1 MQKALK
7 TLDFCSFLCYNFSM
21 EMITKTNTSNAEMV
35 SILSAENDA
44 LRKENESLSQQ
55 VNWLMEQMRL
65 AKKKVFGASSEKGC
79 EELTGQIN
87 FLFDEAELHLAI
99 ERKEKESAPVAGYTR
114 KKRSSS
120 LDEILPENVPVE
132 VVEHR
137 LPESKRSCPQCGTTM
152 TEIGKDVR
160 RSLVIVPAQVK
171 IREDWFYTYACQNCK
186 LNGTETPVLKTDN
199 LPSVIP
205 GSYASPEAIAHI
217 AVQKYV
223 MGSPLYRQAA
233 ELNRS
238 GVMLSRQ
245 TMSNWLMW
253 ASEHWLAPIYEQ
265 LHKQLVSQ
273 KVLHADETTLQV
285 LHEEGKKAQSK
296 SYMWLYRTSG
306 DAEHPIV
313 LYEYKPDR
321 KSENAEKFLSGFS
334 GWLHADGYQGYHRLP
349 ENISVVGCWAH
360 ARRKFD
366 EAVNAL
372 PKPEQAGSA
381 ALEGQRYCTK
391 LFAIEKELAGL
402 TPEER
407 YTQRLEREKP
417 VLDALLAW
425 SYTKKAAPK
434 SALGKAIYYLQEQ
447 WPYLMRYLEDGSLE
461 LSNNRAER
469 SIKPF
474 VMDRKNFLFANTP
487 GGAQGSA
494 TIFSLIETAKENS
507 LDPFRYLVWVLSE
520 APAAAAGDADW
531 PEKLTPAHAPESCH
545 NLQPK
550 NTIV

>member
-1 MQKALK
+1 M
-7 TLDFCSFLCYNFSM
+7 
-21 EMITKTNTSNAEMV
+21 
-35 SILSAENDA
+35 
-44 LRKENESLSQQ
+44 
-55 VNWLMEQMRL
+55 
-65 AKKKVFGASSEKGC
+65 
-79 EELTGQIN
+79 
-87 FLFDEAELHLAI
+87 
-99 ERKEKESAPVAGYTR
+99 
-114 KKRSSS
+114 
-120 LDEILPENVPVE
+120 
-132 VVEHR
+132 
-137 LPESKRSCPQCGTTM
+137 
-152 TEIGKDVR
+152 
-160 RSLVIVPAQVK
+160 
-171 IREDWFYTYACQNCK
+171 
-186 LNGTETPVLKTDN
+186 KTDK

-223 MGSPLYRQAA
+223 MGTPLYRQEQ

-253 ASEHWLAPIYEQ
+253 ISEHWLAPIYEVLHQQ
-265 LHKQLVSQ
+265 LLQRQ
-273 KVLHADETTLQV
+273 VLHADETTLQV
-285 LHEEGKKAQSK
+285 LHEPGKKAQSK
-296 SYMWLYRTSG
+296 SYMWMYRTSG

-313 LYEYKPDR
+313 LYEYKADR
-321 KSENAEKFLSGFS
+321 KAENAEKFLSGFS
-334 GWLHADGYQGYHRLP
+334 GWLHADGYQGYHRLT

-372 PKPEQAGSA
+372 PKPQQTGSA
-381 ALEGQRYCTK
+381 TLEGQQYCTK
-391 LFAIEKELAGL
+391 LFAIEKELADL

-417 VLDALLAW
+417 ILDAFLAW
-425 SYTKKAAPK
+425 SETKKAAPK
-434 SALGKAIYYLQEQ
+434 SALGKAIYYLHEQ
-447 WPYLMRYLEDGSLE
+447 WPYLMRYLEDGRLE

-494 TIFSLIETAKENS
+494 TIFSLIETAKEND

-520 APAAAAGDADW
+520 APAMASTGNDW
-531 PEKLTPAHAPESCH
+531 AEKLTPPHAPESCR

-550 NTIV
+550 NATV

>member
-1 MQKALK
+1 
-7 TLDFCSFLCYNFSM
+7 M
-21 EMITKTNTSNAEMV
+21 EMTTNANTSNAEMV

-65 AKKKVFGASSEKGC
+65 AKKKVFGASSEKSC

-99 ERKEKESAPVAGYTR
+99 ERKEKESAPVAGYAR

-137 LPESKRSCPQCGTTM
+137 LPESERSCPQCGTTM

-186 LNGTETPVLKTDN
+186 LNGTETPVLKTDK

-306 DAEHPIV
+306 V
-313 LYEYKPDR
+313 
-321 KSENAEKFLSGFS
+321 KSQVKGTNFRHKVYRLLPCPMHFLPQSI
-334 GWLHADGYQGYHRLP
+334 P
-349 ENISVVGCWAH
+349 
-360 ARRKFD
+360 
-366 EAVNAL
+366 AV
-372 PKPEQAGSA
+372 
-381 ALEGQRYCTK
+381 
-391 LFAIEKELAGL
+391 
-402 TPEER
+402 
-407 YTQRLEREKP
+407 
-417 VLDALLAW
+417 
-425 SYTKKAAPK
+425 
-434 SALGKAIYYLQEQ
+434 
-447 WPYLMRYLEDGSLE
+447 
-461 LSNNRAER
+461 
-469 SIKPF
+469 
-474 VMDRKNFLFANTP
+474 KNPL
-487 GGAQGSA
+487 
-494 TIFSLIETAKENS
+494 
-507 LDPFRYLVWVLSE
+507 
-520 APAAAAGDADW
+520 
-531 PEKLTPAHAPESCH
+531 
-545 NLQPK
+545 
-550 NTIV
+550 

>member
-1 MQKALK
+1 
-7 TLDFCSFLCYNFSM
+7 M
-21 EMITKTNTSNAEMV
+21 EMTAKTSTSDTGMMTISCVEYN
-35 SILSAENDA
+35 A

-55 VNWLMEQMRL
+55 VDWLMEQMRL
-65 AKKKVFGASSEKGC
+65 AKKKTFGASSEKSR
-79 EELTGQIN
+79 EELIGQMN
-87 FLFDEAELHLAI
+87 MLFDEAELHLAI
-99 ERKEKESAPVAGYTR
+99 ERKEEASAPVAGYTR
-114 KKRSSS
+114 KKRSGSVE
-120 LDEILPENVPVE
+120 EILPENVPVE

-137 LPESKRSCPQCGTTM
+137 LPESKLECPQCGTTM

-160 RSLVIVPAQVK
+160 RSLVIIPAQVK
-171 IREDWFYTYACQNCK
+171 IREDWYFTYACPKCK
-186 LNGTETPVLKTDN
+186 LDGTETPVLKTDK

-223 MGSPLYRQAA
+223 MGSPLYRQAQ

-253 ASEHWLAPIYEQ
+253 SSEHWFAPIYEVLHRQ
-265 LHKQLVSQ
+265 LLSRQ
-273 KVLHADETTLQV
+273 VLHADETTLQV

-296 SYMWLYRTSG
+296 SYMWMYRTSG

-313 LYEYKPDR
+313 LYEYKADR
-321 KSENAEKFLSGFS
+321 KAENAEKFLTGFS

-349 ENISVVGCWAH
+349 ENISVVGCFAH
-360 ARRKFD
+360 ARRKFH

-381 ALEGQRYCTK
+381 ALEGQQYCTK

-434 SALGKAIYYLQEQ
+434 SALGKAIYYLHEQ
-447 WPYLMRYLEDGSLE
+447 WPYLMRYLEDGRLE

-494 TIFSLIETAKENS
+494 TIFSLIETAKEND

-520 APAAAAGDADW
+520 APTMATGDADW
-531 PEKLTPAHAPESCH
+531 PEKLSPAHAPKSCR
-545 NLQPK
+545 NLQAK
-550 NTIV
+550 NATI

>member
-1 MQKALK
+1 METTAK
-7 TLDFCSFLCYNFSM
+7 TS
-21 EMITKTNTSNAEMV
+21 TSDTETMTISCAEY
-35 SILSAENDA
+35 DA
-44 LRKENESLSQQ
+44 LRKENENLSQQ
-55 VNWLMEQMRL
+55 VDWLMEQMRL
-65 AKKKVFGASSEKGC
+65 ARKKAFGTSSEKSR
-79 EELTGQIN
+79 EELIGQMN
-87 FLFDEAELHLAI
+87 LLFDEAELYLAI
-99 ERKEKESAPVAGYTR
+99 ESKEIASVAGYTR
-114 KKRSSS
+114 KKRADSV
-120 LDEILPENVPVE
+120 EGILPENVPVE

-137 LPESKRSCPQCGTTM
+137 LPESKLECPQCGTTM

-171 IREDWFYTYACQNCK
+171 IREDWFFTYACPKCK
-186 LNGTETPVLKTDN
+186 LDGTQTPISKAN
-199 LPSVIP
+199 RIPPVIP
-205 GSYASPEAIAHI
+205 GSYASAEAIAQI

-223 MGSPLYRQAA
+223 MGSPLYRQEQ

-253 ASEHWLAPIYEQ
+253 SCEHWFAPIYEVLHRQ
-265 LHKQLVSQ
+265 LLSRQ
-273 KVLHADETTLQV
+273 VLHADETTLQV

-296 SYMWLYRTSG
+296 SYMWMYRTSG

-313 LYEYKPDR
+313 LYEYKADR
-321 KSENAEKFLSGFS
+321 KAENAEKFLQGFS

-349 ENISVVGCWAH
+349 ENISVVGCFAH

-381 ALEGQRYCTK
+381 ALEGQQYCTR

-407 YTQRLEREKP
+407 YAQRLEREKP

-425 SYTKKAAPK
+425 SYAKKAAPK
-434 SALGKAIYYLQEQ
+434 SALGKAIYYLHEQ
-447 WPYLMRYLEDGSLE
+447 WPYLMRYLDDGRLE

-474 VMDRKNFLFANTP
+474 VMGRKNFLFANTP

-494 TIFSLIETAKENS
+494 TIFSLIETAKEND

-520 APAAAAGDADW
+520 APTMATGDADW
-531 PEKLTPAHAPESCH
+531 PEKLSPAHAPKSCR
-545 NLQPK
+545 NLQAK
-550 NTIV
+550 NATI

>member
-1 MQKALK
+1 M
-7 TLDFCSFLCYNFSM
+7 
-21 EMITKTNTSNAEMV
+21 
-35 SILSAENDA
+35 
-44 LRKENESLSQQ
+44 
-55 VNWLMEQMRL
+55 
-65 AKKKVFGASSEKGC
+65 
-79 EELTGQIN
+79 
-87 FLFDEAELHLAI
+87 
-99 ERKEKESAPVAGYTR
+99 
-114 KKRSSS
+114 
-120 LDEILPENVPVE
+120 E

-137 LPESKRSCPQCGTTM
+137 LPESERSCPQCGTTM

-186 LNGTETPVLKTDN
+186 LNGTETPVLKTDK

-334 GWLHADGYQGYHRLP
+334 GWLHADGY
-349 ENISVVGCWAH
+349 
-360 ARRKFD
+360 
-366 EAVNAL
+366 
-372 PKPEQAGSA
+372 
-381 ALEGQRYCTK
+381 
-391 LFAIEKELAGL
+391 
-402 TPEER
+402 
-407 YTQRLEREKP
+407 RE
-417 VLDALLAW
+417 
-425 SYTKKAAPK
+425 
-434 SALGKAIYYLQEQ
+434 
-447 WPYLMRYLEDGSLE
+447 
-461 LSNNRAER
+461 
-469 SIKPF
+469 
-474 VMDRKNFLFANTP
+474 
-487 GGAQGSA
+487 
-494 TIFSLIETAKENS
+494 
-507 LDPFRYLVWVLSE
+507 
-520 APAAAAGDADW
+520 
-531 PEKLTPAHAPESCH
+531 
-545 NLQPK
+545 
-550 NTIV
+550 

>member
-1 MQKALK
+1 
-7 TLDFCSFLCYNFSM
+7 M
-21 EMITKTNTSNAEMV
+21 EMTAEAGTNNAEMMTISCV
-35 SILSAENDA
+35 EYNA
-44 LRKENESLSQQ
+44 LRKENERLSRQ
-55 VNWLMEQMRL
+55 VDWLVEQMRL
-65 AKKKVFGASSEKGC
+65 ARKKVFGASSEKSR
-79 EELTGQIN
+79 EELVGQMN
-87 FLFDEAELHLAI
+87 LLFDEAELHLAM
-99 ERKEKESAPVAGYTR
+99 EHKEEASAPVAGYTR
-114 KKRSSS
+114 KKRSGGVE
-120 LDEILPENVPVE
+120 EILPENVPVE

-137 LPESKRSCPQCGTTM
+137 LPESKLACPQCGTTM
-152 TEIGKDVR
+152 TEIGKEVR
-160 RSLVIVPAQVK
+160 RSLVIIPAQVK
-171 IREDWFYTYACQNCK
+171 IREDWFFTYACPKCK
-186 LNGTETPVLKTDN
+186 LDGTQTPILKAEKI
-199 LPSVIP
+199 PPVIP

-217 AVQKYV
+217 AVQKYG
-223 MGSPLYRQAA
+223 MGSPLYRQAQ

-265 LHKQLVSQ
+265 LHKQLVSRQ
-273 KVLHADETTLQV
+273 VLHADETTLQV
-285 LHEEGKKAQSK
+285 LHEAGRKAQSK
-296 SYMWLYRTSG
+296 SYMWLYRTGG
-306 DAEHPIV
+306 DAEQPIV
-313 LYEYKPDR
+313 LYEYKADR
-321 KSENAEKFLSGFS
+321 KAENAEKFLTGFS

-407 YTQRLEREKP
+407 YAQRLEREKP

-434 SALGKAIYYLQEQ
+434 SALGRAIYYLQEQ
-447 WPYLMRYLEDGSLE
+447 WPYLMRYLEDGRLE

-474 VMDRKNFLFANTP
+474 VMGRKNFLFANTP

-494 TIFSLIETAKENS
+494 TIFSLIETAKEND
-507 LDPFRYLVWVLSE
+507 LDPFRYLVWILGT
-520 APAAAAGDADW
+520 APVMAADDPVW
-531 PEKLTPAHAPESCH
+531 PEKLTPAHAPECCR
-545 NLQPK
+545 NLQAK
-550 NTIV
+550 NATI

>member
-1 MQKALK
+1 MTAE
-7 TLDFCSFLCYNFSM
+7 TATSDT
-21 EMITKTNTSNAEMV
+21 EMMTISCAEY
-35 SILSAENDA
+35 DA
-44 LRKENESLSQQ
+44 LRKENENLTRQ
-55 VNWLMEQMRL
+55 VDWLMEQIRL
-65 AKKKVFGASSEKGC
+65 AKKKVFGASSEQSR
-79 EELTGQIN
+79 EELTGQMN
-87 FLFDEAELHLAI
+87 MLFDEPELHLEI
-99 ERKEKESAPVAGYTR
+99 ESKANASVAGYTR
-114 KKRSSS
+114 KKRAGSVE
-120 LDEILPENVPVE
+120 EILPDNVPVE
-132 VVEHR
+132 VVEHH
-137 LPESKRSCPQCGTTM
+137 LPESELACPKCGTTM

-160 RSLVIVPAQVK
+160 RSLVIVPAQVS
-171 IREDWFYTYACQNCK
+171 IREDWYYTYACQNCK
-186 LNGTETPVLKTDN
+186 LNATETPVLKTDK

-223 MGSPLYRQAA
+223 MGAPLYRQEQ

-253 ASEHWLAPIYEQ
+253 SSEHWFAPIYEVLHQQ
-265 LHKQLVSQ
+265 LLQRQ
-273 KVLHADETTLQV
+273 VLHADETTLQV
-285 LHEEGKKAQSK
+285 LHEPGKKAQSK
-296 SYMWLYRTSG
+296 SYMWMYRTSG

-321 KSENAEKFLSGFS
+321 KAENAEKFLSGFS
-334 GWLHADGYQGYHRLP
+334 GWLHADGYQGYHRLT

-381 ALEGQRYCTK
+381 ALEGQQYCTK
-391 LFAIEKELAGL
+391 LFAIEKELADL

-407 YTQRLEREKP
+407 YKQRLEREKP

-425 SYTKKAAPK
+425 SYTKKAVPK
-434 SALGKAIYYLQEQ
+434 SALGKAIYYLHEQ
-447 WPYLMRYLEDGSLE
+447 WPYLMRYLEDGRLE

-494 TIFSLIETAKENS
+494 TIFSLIETAKEND

-520 APAAAAGDADW
+520 APALASTDDDW
-531 PEKLTPAHAPESCH
+531 AERLTPAHAPESCR

-550 NTIV
+550 NATI